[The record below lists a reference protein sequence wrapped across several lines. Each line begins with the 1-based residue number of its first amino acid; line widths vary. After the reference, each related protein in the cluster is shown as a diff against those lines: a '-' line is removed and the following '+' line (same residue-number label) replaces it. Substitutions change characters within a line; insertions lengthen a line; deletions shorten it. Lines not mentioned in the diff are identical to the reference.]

1 MEKFS
6 ESPRWERVLGE
17 FFVGTGTF
25 TFRIWLDSSDL
36 ALGEGGPGIVDSG
49 KLAQRAKSRGAP

>member
-1 MEKFS
+1 M
-6 ESPRWERVLGE
+6 VLGE